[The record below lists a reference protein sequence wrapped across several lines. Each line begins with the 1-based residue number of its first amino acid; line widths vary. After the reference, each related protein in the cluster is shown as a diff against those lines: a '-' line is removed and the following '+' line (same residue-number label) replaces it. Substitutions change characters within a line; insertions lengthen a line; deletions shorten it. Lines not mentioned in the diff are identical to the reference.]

1 MVAHD
6 DRLMAQLFIRLDRDR
21 TRRERVL
28 FGKARVQFSVGSICI
43 NSLSY
48 LLVSRHQPG
57 TLAPVGDHA
66 RQNCADNR
74 AGNRCWPRGEL
85 LGRREKDNSIQRVIS
100 DANPNG
106 IKAVISPMLPYCD
119 NVSTIG

>member
-6 DRLMAQLFIRLDRDR
+6 DRLMAQPRLDQDR
-21 TRRERVL
+21 TRRERVI

-57 TLAPVGDHA
+57 TLAPVGIMPGKIVPT
-66 RQNCADNR
+66 QNCADNR

-85 LGRREKDNSIQRVIS
+85 LGRRQKDNQSQRVIS

-106 IKAVISPMLPYCD
+106 IKTVISPMLP
-119 NVSTIG
+119 

>member
-57 TLAPVGDHA
+57 TLAPVGIMPGKIVPTIEQATVAGRAANCLVGA
-66 RQNCADNR
+66 RKITQSS
-74 AGNRCWPRGEL
+74 E
-85 LGRREKDNSIQRVIS
+85 
-100 DANPNG
+100 
-106 IKAVISPMLPYCD
+106 
-119 NVSTIG
+119 